1 MPVSAPTS
9 RSSDLL
15 ALLIVASLAIFAG
28 LGNGTFWEPDEP
40 RFAEATRQMFARG
53 DFVTPYLNGVPRFEK
68 PILFY
73 WAQAAAFTVFGDN
86 EFAARLPSAVAGVG
100 IILVLYLLGVEVASR
115 RAAFVAALVMSTMF
129 RFVTFARIGL
139 TDVPV
144 MFFIVAALYGF
155 VRSVQPASGSDHQW
169 APASGERRRGP
180 ASAGPSAA
188 WALSAWACIGLGV
201 LTKGP
206 VGLLPVAIWAMY
218 GAVSRN
224 WSVFARTRPLTGAAI
239 ALAIVLPWYVVMVL
253 QHGRAF
259 TDFAL
264 GHEIV
269 ERMLSEK
276 SFGAP
281 ARGFFYYFKIWP
293 GDAAP
298 WSALFVASIG
308 WIAWRWSSL
317 DRAARQAVIF
327 AAVWFIAVF
336 LVFSLSRSKVPHYVL
351 PAYPAA
357 ALLIGVF
364 VDRLADTRDDALWW
378 SVPMAVIAVAS
389 LLAAAA
395 TGLFLDVLAPGDT
408 TVKWLVPGV
417 FGIGA
422 AAIAAATWRRRLV
435 PAMYALTCMLATV
448 FGLIAAFVV
457 PRIIE
462 PFKPMPV
469 LARQASEFSRSDAP
483 IGLLGR
489 YGLSSLIYYSRHQV
503 VALDGDDETVM
514 FLATHPGAV
523 CVMPMSDF
531 ERLAPRLRGVDRIAV
546 AEEFNVRIERLRDR
560 QKTPGRLWVLV
571 GHPAVASTR
580 PRQGSSKS

>member
-1 MPVSAPTS
+1 MPTVPPPRTN
-9 RSSDLL
+9 DLVVL
-15 ALLIVASLAIFAG
+15 VIVASLAILAG

-73 WAQAAAFTVFGDN
+73 WTQAAAFTAFGDN
-86 EFAARLPSAVAGVG
+86 EFAARLPSAIAGVG
-100 IILVLYLLGVEVASR
+100 IILILYLLGVEIASR
-115 RAAFVAALVMSTMF
+115 RAAFVAALVMATMF

-144 MFFIVAALYGF
+144 MFFVIAALYGF
-155 VRSVQPASGSDHQW
+155 VRTQPSFGGD
-169 APASGERRRGP
+169 RRWGP
-180 ASAGPSAA
+180 ASAGPPASRVSTA
-188 WALSAWACIGLGV
+188 WAFFAWVCIGLGV

-206 VGLLPVAIWAMY
+206 VGLLSVVIWATY
-218 GAVSRN
+218 AGFSRN
-224 WSVFARTRPLTGAAI
+224 WSVFARTRPLIGMTL
-239 ALAIVLPWYVVMVL
+239 ALAIALPWYVVMAV

-269 ERMLSEK
+269 ERMLSEE

-298 WSALFVASIG
+298 WSAVFVASVG

-317 DRAARQAVIF
+317 DRGARQAVMF
-327 AAVWFIAVF
+327 EAAWFVSVF
-336 LVFSLSRSKVPHYVL
+336 LVFSVSRSKVPHYVL

-364 VDRLADTRDDALWW
+364 VDRLADTHDDALWW
-378 SVPMAVIAVAS
+378 GVPMAVVAVAS
-389 LLAAAA
+389 ILAAAA
-395 TGLFLDVLAPGDT
+395 TALFLDVLAPGIAM
-408 TVKWLVPGV
+408 VKWLVPSV
-417 FGIGA
+417 FAIGA
-422 AAIAAATWRRRLV
+422 AAMAVSIWKRTLM
-435 PAMYALTCMLATV
+435 PAVYALTGMLATV
-448 FGLIAAFVV
+448 FALIGVFVV

-462 PFKPMPV
+462 PFKPMPL
-469 LARQASEFSRSDAP
+469 LAREATQLSQRDAP

-489 YGLSSLIYYSRHQV
+489 YGLSSLIYYSRHHV
-503 VALDGDDETVM
+503 VALDGDDQTVM
-514 FLATHPGAV
+514 FLSTHPGAV

-531 ERLAPRLRGVDRIAV
+531 ERLAPRLGGVDRIAV
-546 AEEFNVRIERLRDR
+546 AEEFNVRIERLLER
-560 QKTPGRLWVLV
+560 QRTPGRLWVLV
-571 GHPAVASTR
+571 GHPGAASTPAR
-580 PRQGSSKS
+580 GPSKS

>member
-1 MPVSAPTS
+1 MPTVPKPRTN
-9 RSSDLL
+9 DLVIL
-15 ALLIVASLAIFAG
+15 VIVASLAILAG

-73 WAQAAAFTVFGDN
+73 WTQAAAFTAFGDN
-86 EFAARLPSAVAGVG
+86 EFAARLPSAIAGVG
-100 IILVLYLLGVEVASR
+100 IVLVLYLLVVEIASR
-115 RAAFVAALVMSTMF
+115 RTAFVAALVMATMF

-144 MFFIVAALYGF
+144 MFFVVAALYGF
-155 VRSVQPASGSDHQW
+155 IRAVQPLSGGD
-169 APASGERRRGP
+169 RRWGP
-180 ASAGPSAA
+180 ASAGPPTSRASVA
-188 WALSAWACIGLGV
+188 WAFFAWACIGLGV

-206 VGLLPVAIWAMY
+206 VGLLSVVIWATY
-218 GAVSRN
+218 AAFSRD
-224 WSVFARTRPLTGAAI
+224 WSVFARTRPLIGMTLALVI
-239 ALAIVLPWYVVMVL
+239 AVPWYVVMAV

-269 ERMLSEK
+269 ERMLSEE

-298 WSALFVASIG
+298 WSAVFVASVG

-317 DRAARQAVIF
+317 DRGGRQAVLF
-327 AAVWFIAVF
+327 AAAWFISVF
-336 LVFSLSRSKVPHYVL
+336 LVFSVSRSKVPHYVL

-364 VDRLADTRDDALWW
+364 VDRLADTHDDALWW
-378 SVPMAVIAVAS
+378 TVPMAIVAVAS
-389 LLAAAA
+389 ILAAAA
-395 TGLFLDVLAPGDT
+395 TALFLDVLAPGST
-408 TVKWLVPGV
+408 IVKWLVPSV
-417 FGIGA
+417 FAIGA
-422 AAIAAATWRRRLV
+422 AAMAASIWKRTLM
-435 PAMYALTCMLATV
+435 PAVYALTAMLATV
-448 FGLIAAFVV
+448 FALIGIFVV

-462 PFKPMPV
+462 PFKPMPL
-469 LARQASEFSRSDAP
+469 LAREATQLSQHDVP

-489 YGLSSLIYYSRHQV
+489 YGLSSLIYYSRHHV
-503 VALDGDDETVM
+503 VALDGDDQTVM
-514 FLATHPGAV
+514 FLSTHPGAV

-531 ERLAPRLRGVDRIAV
+531 ERLAPRLRGIDRIAV
-546 AEEFNVRIERLRDR
+546 AEEFNVRIERLLER
-560 QKTPGRLWVLV
+560 QRTPGRLWVLV
-571 GHPAVASTR
+571 GHPGVAST
-580 PRQGSSKS
+580 PRRGSSKS

>member
-1 MPVSAPTS
+1 VPAAVQRT
-9 RSSDLL
+9 RSTDLV
-15 ALLIVASLAIFAG
+15 ALLVVCTLAILAG

-53 DFVTPYLNGVPRFEK
+53 DFLTPYLNDAPRFEK

-73 WAQAAAFTVFGDN
+73 WGQAAAYAAFGDN
-86 EFAARLPSAVAGVG
+86 EFAARLPSALAGIG
-100 IILVLYLLGVEVASR
+100 IVLVLYLLGVEIASR
-115 RAAFVAALVMSTMF
+115 RAALVAALVMATMF

-144 MFFIVAALYGF
+144 IFFVVAALHGF
-155 VRSVQPASGSDHQW
+155 IRAMY
-169 APASGERRRGP
+169 RR
-180 ASAGPSAA
+180 SAA
-188 WALSAWACIGLGV
+188 WALVAWTCVALGV

-218 GAVSRN
+218 AAFSRN
-224 WSVFARTRPLTGAAI
+224 RALFARTRPLIGMTLG
-239 ALAIVLPWYVVMVL
+239 LAIVLPWYVVMVV

-264 GHEIV
+264 GHEVV
-269 ERMLSEK
+269 ERMLSEA

-281 ARGFFYYFKIWP
+281 PRGFFYYFKIWP

-308 WIAWRWSSL
+308 WVAWRWSSL
-317 DRAARQAVIF
+317 DRAARQAIVF
-327 AAVWFIAVF
+327 AAAWFISVF
-336 LVFSLSRSKVPHYVL
+336 LVFSMSRSKVPHYVL

-378 SVPMAVIAVAS
+378 GVPMAVVSVAS
-389 LLAAAA
+389 ILAAAA
-395 TGLFLDVLAPGDT
+395 TRLFLDVLTPGDT
-408 TVKWLVPGV
+408 IVKWLVPGV

-422 AAIAAATWRRRLV
+422 AAIGAAIWNRKLV
-435 PAMYALTCMLATV
+435 PAVYALSGMLAVV
-448 FGLIAAFVV
+448 FALTGLFVV

-462 PFKPMPV
+462 PFKPMPL
-469 LARQASEFSRSDAP
+469 LARQASEFSRRDAP

-489 YGLSSLIYYSRHQV
+489 YGLSSLIYYSRRHV
-503 VALDGDDETVM
+503 VALDGDDQTVM
-514 FLATHPGAV
+514 FLSTHPGAV

-531 ERLAPRLRGVDRIAV
+531 ERLAPRLPGFDRIAV
-546 AEEFNVRIERLRDR
+546 GEEFNVRIERLLER
-560 QKTPGRLWVLV
+560 QRTPGRLWVLV
-571 GHPAVASTR
+571 GQSDVANTA
-580 PRQGSSKS
+580 RQRLSKS